1 MKKNILVTGCAGFI
15 GFNLINKISPRNTI
29 FGIDNLKNQTSL
41 KISKD
46 RLNLLKKKKNFKFFN
61 LDISNYKKLNFFF
74 KKKKIDIVIN
84 LAAVAGVRNSIKNP
98 DIYFKNNILGFYNL
112 YILSVKNNIKL
123 FIFGSSSSV
132 YGDKKDKS
140 SNNPVSFYASTKKC
154 NEIIAHSFVNFS
166 KTKVVGLRFFT
177 VYGPWGR
184 PDMAVYKFTSKIFNK
199 KIIEIFNYGNHGRD
213 FSYIDDVVRSI
224 ILIYSNISKLNNYQ
238 IFDIGKGK
246 TDRLINLLRSLK
258 LSTKRNI
265 ISKKTSQQPGDVLE
279 TRADMKKFKKV
290 FKYQPQT
297 SLRVGIEKFVKWY
310 KDYHRSN

>member
-1 MKKNILVTGCAGFI
+1 
-15 GFNLINKISPRNTI
+15 
-29 FGIDNLKNQTSL
+29 
-41 KISKD
+41 
-46 RLNLLKKKKNFKFFN
+46 
-61 LDISNYKKLNFFF
+61 
-74 KKKKIDIVIN
+74 
-84 LAAVAGVRNSIKNP
+84 
-98 DIYFKNNILGFYNL
+98 
-112 YILSVKNNIKL
+112 
-123 FIFGSSSSV
+123 
-132 YGDKKDKS
+132 
-140 SNNPVSFYASTKKC
+140 
-154 NEIIAHSFVNFS
+154 
-166 KTKVVGLRFFT
+166 
-177 VYGPWGR
+177 
-184 PDMAVYKFTSKIFNK
+184 MAVYKFTSKIFNK